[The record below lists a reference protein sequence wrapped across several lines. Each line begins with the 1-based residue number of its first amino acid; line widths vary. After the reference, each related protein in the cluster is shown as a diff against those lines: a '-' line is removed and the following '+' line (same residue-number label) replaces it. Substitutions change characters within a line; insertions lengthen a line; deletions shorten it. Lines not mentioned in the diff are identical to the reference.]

1 MKCEEIRIR
10 DPFILPYEGK
20 YYMYGT
26 GCPGADNID
35 EGRQFWCYI
44 SEDLENWSEPGMMFH
59 GFDGR
64 MYFALHQPNHAP
76 MERPHFFEIVKAEDG
91 YALIGR
97 K

>member
-1 MKCEEIRIR
+1 MTRLSCHTKGNIICMAQ
-10 DPFILPYEGK
+10 DVQ
-20 YYMYGT
+20 
-26 GCPGADNID
+26 GADNID

-76 MERPHFFEIVKAEDG
+76 MERPYFFEIVKAEDG